1 MKALS
6 TFVFA
11 CALVLGAFN
20 AQAQAPGNEGEVTIN
35 VDERVNQYLAKRK
48 QQRLADSTQKGYRI
62 QLLFADKRA
71 DAQQAKQKFL
81 SMYPDC
87 SADLF
92 FDSPYFK
99 VRVGDFKTKLEAQPM
114 LFHLRDHFSTLF
126 LIEDTINPP
135 PIVPCY

>member
-1 MKALS
+1 MRITTL
-6 TFVFA
+6 TFVFVL
-11 CALVLGAFN
+11 ALGTYN
-20 AQAQAPGNEGEVTIN
+20 AQAQTSDGDGELTIQ
-35 VDERVNQYLAKRK
+35 VDERVNQYLEKRK
-48 QQRLADSTQKGYRI
+48 QERLSDSTLKGFRI
-62 QLLFADKRA
+62 QLLFAEKRA

-87 SADLF
+87 STDLF

-114 LFHLRDHFSTLF
+114 LFHLRDYYPTLF
-126 LIEDTINPP
+126 LIEDKINPP